1 MNPQLHNVTST
12 NIIMVRWHRSL
23 AATSMLAL
31 VATTADAFFS
41 PPGVAFVAVAPPPL
55 SSASHAGT
63 TTTTS
68 TSHSAAER
76 RRCRTTARR
85 PDAALCLQRPV
96 GGRHFQLEELEDA
109 ETSTTD
115 VLLNADRTVTLG
127 VTNGPRFL
135 SGRGSWSESVAGYK
149 SDDQSSPGTFTR
161 LFNMRLERTY
171 LGGNKKKEGDAEW
184 GYTDTN
190 IGEFAYTVDR
200 TYTGEC
206 FIVGGSVFA
215 MTGDILDVDEIFGDR
230 RVGFFNMIDTT
241 EERESNLMN
250 DIVMKPG
257 VISSN

>member
-1 MNPQLHNVTST
+1 
-12 NIIMVRWHRSL
+12 MVRWL
-23 AATSMLAL
+23 ADTSMLAL
-31 VATTADAFFS
+31 VATTAFFS
-41 PPGVAFVAVAPPPL
+41 PGIAFVAVAPSPPPSS
-55 SSASHAGT
+55 SSASHAAA

-68 TSHSAAER
+68 TSHSAAAEQRRLSRTTTTR
-76 RRCRTTARR
+76 RRPTNYS
-85 PDAALCLQRPV
+85 ALRLQRPV

-127 VTNGPRFL
+127 MTNGPRFF

-184 GYTDTN
+184 GYNTDTK

-241 EERESNLMN
+241 EERESNSMD